1 MSGDT
6 VTALGLMSGTSMD
19 GIDAA
24 LIETDGERQVQAG
37 PAVTVPYAP
46 AFRRKLA
53 DAVASHHASAAFVAE
68 LTALHAEAVQA
79 LLVRAG
85 LSAEDVAV
93 VGFHGHTIL
102 HDPKGGRT
110 VQVGDGEALASAT
123 GIRVVCDFRSADMAA
138 GGQAAPLVPIYHFA
152 LSATERAP
160 ICVLNIGG
168 VANVTWIGAGADAKS
183 GDGIIAFDTGPGVAL
198 LDDWARR
205 TTGADW
211 DEDGKLA
218 ASGEVL
224 SEALA
229 RLLDHEYFQARP
241 PKSLDRNTFRASFFL
256 EDCRPQDG
264 AATLARFTA
273 ECVAR
278 ACDFFPQQPTR
289 WIACGGGR
297 HNRHLMETLAATLGQ
312 PIVAAEAAGWDGDA
326 LEAQAFAYLAVRSL
340 KGLPQT
346 FPSTTGVKQPLAGGR
361 AYSP

>member
-1 MSGDT
+1 
-6 VTALGLMSGTSMD
+6 MD

-24 LIETDGERQVQAG
+24 LIETDGERRVAAG
-37 PAVTVPYAP
+37 AALTVPYQP
-46 AFRRKLA
+46 TFRRKLA
-53 DAVASHHASAAFVAE
+53 DAVASHHASEVFVAE
-68 LTALHAEAVQA
+68 LTRLHADAVET
-79 LLVRAG
+79 LLKRAG
-85 LSAEDVAV
+85 LAPEDVDV
-93 VGFHGHTIL
+93 IGFHGHTIL

-110 VQVGDGEALASAT
+110 VQVGDGEALARAT
-123 GIRVVCDFRSADMAA
+123 GIPVVCDFRSADMAA

-152 LSATERAP
+152 LSAGEQAP
-160 ICVLNIGG
+160 VCVLNIGG
-168 VANVTWIGAGADAKS
+168 VANVTWIGEDADAQS
-183 GDGIIAFDTGPGVAL
+183 GAGIIAFDTGPGVAL

-218 ASGEVL
+218 ASGAVL
-224 SEALA
+224 SGALA
-229 RLLDHEYFQARP
+229 RLMDHDYFATRP

-256 EDCRPQDG
+256 EDCRPEDG

-278 ACDFFPQQPTR
+278 ARDFFPAQPTR

-297 HNRHLMETLAATLGQ
+297 RNLHLMNTLAETLGQ

-326 LEAQAFAYLAVRSL
+326 LEAQAFGYLAVRSL

-346 FPSTTGVKQPLAGGR
+346 FPTTTGVRQPLAGGR
-361 AYSP
+361 AFRP